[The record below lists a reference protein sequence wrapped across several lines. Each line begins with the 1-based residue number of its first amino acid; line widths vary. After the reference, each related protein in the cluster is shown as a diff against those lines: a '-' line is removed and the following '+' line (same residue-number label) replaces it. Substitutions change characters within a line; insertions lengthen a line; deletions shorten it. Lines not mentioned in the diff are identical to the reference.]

1 MTENKIFTADAH
13 TIYQLPSTDI
23 ASEDGAKIAYR
34 RYDLY
39 TLSLLNYFEHFIRH
53 GTRYCHMSPHTYVRN
68 TVSLAMARLNMN
80 LAPEVHQPQEN
91 LVINSSITIDDQ
103 LLIRTSRYPQEE
115 DSISPTPEGRHQD
128 NTEISS
134 VTLIGRYN
142 VTGGGETRLWDITA
156 PTGNYDEQEFSRGE
170 MDDKLILDHS
180 LTQPWETVYFSDR
193 KLKHEARAVTGEGSG
208 PWVRDVIVN
217 FVR

>member
-1 MTENKIFTADAH
+1 M
-13 TIYQLPSTDI
+13 PP
-23 ASEDGAKIAYR
+23 
-34 RYDLY
+34 
-39 TLSLLNYFEHFIRH
+39 
-53 GTRYCHMSPHTYVRN
+53 HMYVRN
-68 TVSLAMARLNMN
+68 TVSLAMARLNMI
-80 LAPEVHQPQEN
+80 LAPEVHHPQEN
-91 LVINSSITIDDQ
+91 INIDNEITIDDQ
-103 LLIRTSRYPQEE
+103 ILIRTSRYPKEE

-156 PTGNYDEQEFSRGE
+156 PTGNYDEEEFSRGE

-180 LTQPWETVYFSDR
+180 LTEPWETVYFSDR
-193 KLKHEARAVTGEGSG
+193 KFKHEARAVSGEGSG

>member
-1 MTENKIFTADAH
+1 MF
-13 TIYQLPSTDI
+13 
-23 ASEDGAKIAYR
+23 
-34 RYDLY
+34 
-39 TLSLLNYFEHFIRH
+39 
-53 GTRYCHMSPHTYVRN
+53 VRN
-68 TVSLAMARLNMN
+68 TVSLAIARLNMI
-80 LAPEVHQPQEN
+80 LAPELHHPQKNLNIEN
-91 LVINSSITIDDQ
+91 KITIDDQ
-103 LLIRTSRYPQEE
+103 ILIRTSRYPQEE

-134 VTLIGRYN
+134 VTMIGRYN

-170 MDDKLILDHS
+170 MDNKLLLNHA
-180 LTQPWETVYFSDR
+180 LTEPWETVYFSDR
-193 KLKHEARAVTGEGSG
+193 KMKHEARAVTGEGPG

>member
-1 MTENKIFTADAH
+1 
-13 TIYQLPSTDI
+13 
-23 ASEDGAKIAYR
+23 
-34 RYDLY
+34 
-39 TLSLLNYFEHFIRH
+39 
-53 GTRYCHMSPHTYVRN
+53 MSPHTYVRN

-91 LVINSSITIDDQ
+91 LVNNSTITIDDQ
-103 LLIRTSRYPQEE
+103 LLIRTSKYPQEE

-156 PTGNYDEQEFSRGE
+156 PTGNYDEEVFSRGE
-170 MDDKLILDHS
+170 MDNKLLLNHA
-180 LTQPWETVYFSDR
+180 LTEPWETVYLSDR
-193 KLKHEARAVTGEGSG
+193 KLKHEARAVTGEGPG

>member
-1 MTENKIFTADAH
+1 M
-13 TIYQLPSTDI
+13 
-23 ASEDGAKIAYR
+23 
-34 RYDLY
+34 
-39 TLSLLNYFEHFIRH
+39 
-53 GTRYCHMSPHTYVRN
+53 
-68 TVSLAMARLNMN
+68 SLALARVNMI
-80 LAPEVHQPQEN
+80 LTPETHQPQDN
-91 LVINSSITIDDQ
+91 INIDNEIIINDQ
-103 LLIRTSRYPQEE
+103 LLIRTSRYPADE
-115 DSISPTPEGRHQD
+115 DEYSPTPEGRHQD

-156 PTGNYDEQEFSRGE
+156 PTGNYDEEQFSRGE

-193 KLKHEARAVTGEGSG
+193 KLKHEARAVTGEGPG

-217 FVR
+217 FIRSVWNI